1 MTRSVALYTRV
12 STEDQDCARQ
22 VRDLEAWATRMG
34 WTVVERFTDT
44 ASGAKVDREARAR
57 VMRSRGAFDAIL
69 VTEASRWSRSVV
81 DLVSTLDTLAQ
92 RGVSVLC
99 LNGLSLDIST
109 PTGKLMT
116 GIIGSIAEFERDLIR
131 ERIKSGMAHKKAQG
145 GYIGGRIKGAAPQ
158 QKAIAAEVRRLRDAG
173 TPWRII
179 ATKLNVA
186 PNTARSAFSNP
197 AL

>member
-22 VRDLEAWATRMG
+22 VRDLEAWAARMG
-34 WTVVERFTDT
+34 WTIVARFTDK
-44 ASGAKVDREARAR
+44 ASGAKVDREARAC

-69 VTEASRWSRSVV
+69 VTEASRWSRSIV
-81 DLVSTLDTLAQ
+81 DLVTTLDTLAQ

-109 PTGKLMT
+109 PSGKLMT
-116 GIIGSIAEFERDLIR
+116 SVVGAMAEFERDLIR

-158 QKAIAAEVRRLRDAG
+158 QKRIAEEVRRLRDG
-173 TPWRII
+173 GMSWRDI
-179 ATKLNVA
+179 ASVA
-186 PNTARSAFSNP
+186 KVSINTARSAYTNP
-197 AL
+197 TL